1 MDEIEKR
8 NLIKELN
15 QLNKR
20 LLDYKKRQER
30 HVKIKFTEGQ
40 MKKLDELRTRTRQSF
55 RQLKDIISEYGGNA
69 SIKIVGIKYN
79 AFEYS
84 LRPQSVHI
92 IPELF
97 TALNMA
103 INTVNT
109 TIKRIEVLP
118 AESIKLRDTVAS
130 KTITEQQ
137 KEPTYLLDITKLH
150 PRIVEVSKSLF
161 ETGFY
166 AQAIFE
172 AFKAVNNFVKEKSGL
187 SPIEIRRIT
196 DKQLM
201 AKVFDEND
209 PIIKLNELL
218 TDTDISEQEGFK
230 FLFMGATA
238 GIRNPK
244 AHDFIEMKD
253 PHKTLEYLAFASL
266 LLKKISFWKVD

>member
-30 HVKIKFTEGQ
+30 HVKIKFNEGQ

-55 RQLKDIISEYGGNA
+55 RWLKDIISEYGGNA
-69 SIKIVGIKYN
+69 SIKIAGIKYN

-84 LRPQSVHI
+84 LRPQSIHI

-97 TALNMA
+97 TALDMA

-118 AESIKLRDTVAS
+118 AESIKLRDTIAS

-137 KEPTYLLDITKLH
+137 KDTVKSPIQLFDAMQFHPKVVEASRKLFKDGH
-150 PRIVEVSKSLF
+150 YRDAIYRAFVE
-161 ETGFY
+161 
-166 AQAIFE
+166 
-172 AFKAVNNFVKEKSGL
+172 VNNFVKRRAKSQLDGRKL
-187 SPIEIRRIT
+187 MSTVFSP
-196 DKQLM
+196 D
-201 AKVFDEND
+201 N
-209 PIIKLNELL
+209 PIIKLNPLETQ
-218 TDTDISEQEGFK
+218 TDKNEQEGFMY
-230 FLFMGATA
+230 LFMGAMQ

-244 AHDFIEMKD
+244 AHENIIQNN
-253 PHKTLEYLAFASL
+253 PYIALNLIGFASL
-266 LLKKISFWKVD
+266 LIQTISFWGAEDT

>member
-55 RQLKDIISEYGGNA
+55 RWLKDIISEYGGNA
-69 SIKIVGIKYN
+69 SIKIAGIKYN

-97 TALNMA
+97 TALDMA

-118 AESIKLRDTVAS
+118 AESIKLRDTIAS

-161 ETGFY
+161 ETGHY
-166 AQAIFE
+166 SQAIFE

-187 SPIEIRRIT
+187 TPAEIRRMT

-201 AKVFDEND
+201 AKVFDESN
-209 PIIKLNELL
+209 PIIKLNELQ
-218 TDTDISEQEGFK
+218 TDTEISEQEGFK

-244 AHDFIEMKD
+244 AHDSVVQRD
-253 PHKTLEYLAFASL
+253 PYKTLEYLAFASL
-266 LLKKISFWKVD
+266 LMKRIDFWKAD

>member
-55 RQLKDIISEYGGNA
+55 RWLKDIISEYGGNA
-69 SIKIVGIKYN
+69 SIKIAGIKYN

-97 TALNMA
+97 TALDMA

-118 AESIKLRDTVAS
+118 AESIKLRDTIAS
-130 KTITEQQ
+130 KTITEHQ
-137 KEPTYLLDITKLH
+137 KDTVKSSIQLFDAMQFHPKVVEASRKLFKDGH
-150 PRIVEVSKSLF
+150 YRDAIYRAFVE
-161 ETGFY
+161 
-166 AQAIFE
+166 
-172 AFKAVNNFVKEKSGL
+172 VNNFVKRRAKSQLDGRKL
-187 SPIEIRRIT
+187 MSTVFSP
-196 DKQLM
+196 D
-201 AKVFDEND
+201 N
-209 PIIKLNELL
+209 PIIKLNPLETQ
-218 TDTDISEQEGFK
+218 TDKNEQEGFMY
-230 FLFMGATA
+230 LFMGAMQ

-244 AHDFIEMKD
+244 AHENIIQNN
-253 PHKTLEYLAFASL
+253 PYIALNLIGFASL
-266 LLKKISFWKVD
+266 LIQTISFWGAEDT